1 MVKDTIRSSFSLFI
15 IFIGDMRYTGAKF
28 RLCRRE
34 GVNLFGS
41 QKYNLKKR
49 RALPGQHGAG
59 MQRNSEY
66 GKLLR
71 NKQVV
76 KRSYLLSE
84 KQFATIVKKTA
95 AKYAKNNNLS
105 HDVAL
110 FQFLERRLD
119 VIILRSGLAN
129 TIMQARQM
137 VSHGHFLLNGVKH
150 NIPSTFVVA
159 GDKITLKEKLKNSA
173 LYSDASKASPAK
185 IPSWI
190 KVDRNNYAVEVL
202 GMPQT
207 GEIEILGDLLKV
219 IEFYARA

>member
-1 MVKDTIRSSFSLFI
+1 
-15 IFIGDMRYTGAKF
+15 MRYTWAKF

-34 GVNLFGS
+34 QLNLFGP

-49 RALPGQHGAG
+49 KDLPWQHGAS

-84 KQFATIVKKTA
+84 KQFSTIVKKTA
-95 AKYAKNNNLS
+95 AKYAKNNKMS
-105 HDVAL
+105 HDFAL

-119 VIILRSGLAN
+119 VIVLRSGLAN

-137 VSHGHFLLNGVKH
+137 VTHGHFQLNGKKH
-150 NIPSTFVVA
+150 NIPSTFVEV
-159 GDKITLKEKLKNSA
+159 GDKISVKEKLKNSP
-173 LYSDASKASPAK
+173 LYANASKAAPAK
-185 IPSWI
+185 VPSWL
-190 KVDRNNYAVEVL
+190 KVDKNAYAIEVL
-202 GMPQT
+202 AMPQK
-207 GEIEILGDLLKV
+207 GEIEPLGDLLKV

>member
-1 MVKDTIRSSFSLFI
+1 
-15 IFIGDMRYTGAKF
+15 MRYTGAKF

-49 RALPGQHGAG
+49 KALPGQHGAN

-95 AKYAKNNNLS
+95 AKFAKNRGLS
-105 HDVAL
+105 HDFAL

-119 VIILRSGLAN
+119 VIILRAGLAN

-190 KVDRNNYAVEVL
+190 KVDRNNYTVEVL

-207 GEIEILGDLLKV
+207 GEIEVLGDLLKV

>member
-1 MVKDTIRSSFSLFI
+1 
-15 IFIGDMRYTGAKF
+15 MRYTGAKF

-34 GVNLFGS
+34 GINLFGP
-41 QKYNLKKR
+41 QKYNVKNR
-49 RALPGQHGAG
+49 RALPGQHGAS

-71 NKQVV
+71 NKQIV

-95 AKYAKNNNLS
+95 AKFAKNNGIS
-105 HDVAL
+105 HDFAL

-119 VIILRSGLAN
+119 AIILRSGLAS

-137 VSHGHFLLNGVKH
+137 VTHGHFQLNGKKH
-150 NIPSTFVVA
+150 NIPSTFVEV
-159 GDKITLKEKLKNSA
+159 GDKITVKEKLKNSP
-173 LYSDASKASPAK
+173 LYANASKASPAK
-185 IPSWI
+185 VPSWI
-190 KVDRNNYAVEVL
+190 KVDKGSYAVEVL
-202 GMPQT
+202 AMPQK
-207 GEIEILGDLLKV
+207 GEIEPLGDLLKV

>member
-1 MVKDTIRSSFSLFI
+1 
-15 IFIGDMRYTGAKF
+15 MRYTGAKF

-49 RALPGQHGAG
+49 KALPGQHGAN

-95 AKYAKNNNLS
+95 AKFAKNRGLS
-105 HDVAL
+105 HDFAL

-119 VIILRSGLAN
+119 VIILRAGLAN

-137 VSHGHFLLNGVKH
+137 VVHGHFLLNGRKH
-150 NIPSTFVVA
+150 NVPSTFVEA
-159 GDKITLKEKLKNSA
+159 GDKITVKEKLKNSP
-173 LYSDASKASPAK
+173 LYANTNSSAAK
-185 IPSWI
+185 VPSWI
-190 KVDRNNYAVEVL
+190 KVDRNAYA
-202 GMPQT
+202 
-207 GEIEILGDLLKV
+207 IEILALPQK
-219 IEFYARA
+219 

>member
-1 MVKDTIRSSFSLFI
+1 
-15 IFIGDMRYTGAKF
+15 MRYTGAKF

-49 RALPGQHGAG
+49 KTLPGQHGAN

-95 AKYAKNNNLS
+95 AKFAKNRGLR
-105 HDVAL
+105 HDFAL

-119 VIILRSGLAN
+119 VIILRAGLAN

-137 VSHGHFLLNGVKH
+137 VVHGHFLLNGRKH
-150 NIPSTFVVA
+150 NVPSTFVEA
-159 GDKITLKEKLKNSA
+159 GDKITVKEKLKNSP
-173 LYSDASKASPAK
+173 LYANAASSAAK

-190 KVDRNNYAVEVL
+190 KVDRNAYAVEVL
-202 GMPQT
+202 ALPQK
-207 GEIEILGDLLKV
+207 GEVEPLGDLLKV

>member
-1 MVKDTIRSSFSLFI
+1 
-15 IFIGDMRYTGAKF
+15 MRYTGAKF

-34 GVNLFGS
+34 QVNLFGS
-41 QKYNLKKR
+41 QKYNIKKR

-59 MQRNSEY
+59 MPRNSEY
-66 GKLLR
+66 WKLLR

-95 AKYAKNNNLS
+95 AKYAKNNNVS

-119 VIILRSGLAN
+119 VIVLRSGFAN

-137 VSHGHFLLNGVKH
+137 VVHGHFLLNGKKH
-150 NIPSTFVVA
+150 NVPSTFVEA
-159 GDKITLKEKLKNSA
+159 WDKITVKEKLKNSP
-173 LYSDASKASPAK
+173 LYAGAAK
-185 IPSWI
+185 SSVAKVPSWI
-190 KVDRNNYAVEVL
+190 KVDRNAYSIEVL
-202 GMPQT
+202 WAPQK
-207 GEIEILGDLLKV
+207 GEIEPLGDLLKV

>member
-1 MVKDTIRSSFSLFI
+1 
-15 IFIGDMRYTGAKF
+15 MRYTGAKF

-190 KVDRNNYAVEVL
+190 KVDRNNYSVEVL

-207 GEIEILGDLLKV
+207 GEIEVLGDLLKV